1 MENKPLPLFIALAKA
16 QGTFSSAIKDSEN
29 PFFKSTYADLTAVWD
44 SCKEAIKEN
53 GLIVMQPTI
62 YLESAGAWVVNTRI
76 YDQSGNFV
84 EGNTPILASKQNDP
98 QAFGSATTY
107 ARRYGLAALLGIVT
121 EDDDAEGAM
130 SRDNNKKP
138 AVPAKPAN
146 PASVRTENNLSL
158 VQAQYRELLN
168 NSVIEDHQRKEGL
181 LKVNTYT
188 EEQLTK
194 KIAALNKY
202 IEEKTIKAA

>member
-1 MENKPLPLFIALAKA
+1 MENKPQPLFVALAKA
-16 QGTFSSAIKDSEN
+16 QGNFSSAIKDSKN
-29 PFFKSTYADLTAVWD
+29 PFFKSNYADLTAVWD

-53 GLIVMQPTI
+53 GLIVMQPTV

-76 YDQSGNFV
+76 YDQLGNFI
-84 EGNTPILASKQNDP
+84 EGHTPILASKQNDP

-138 AVPAKPAN
+138 ASKTETPVKQDKP
-146 PASVRTENNLSL
+146 VMDIVKL
-158 VQAQYRELLN
+158 QAEYRALLN
-168 NSVIEDHQRKEGL
+168 NSVIEDAERKGGL
-181 LKVNTYT
+181 LKVNTYS
-188 EEQLTK
+188 EEMLFAKITKLKEIIEERTK
-194 KIAALNKY
+194 KAA
-202 IEEKTIKAA
+202 